1 MPGFLM
7 GMVSVNSY
15 HSCLKNMY
23 GLRRFG
29 IKLGLST
36 IKEILSGLGNPQ
48 NTYACVHVAGTNG
61 KGSVASSLASI
72 LTQAGYKTGLYTSPH
87 LVNFNE
93 RIQINNRPISNSNV
107 VASYNTIKNARNG
120 DREPTFFEF
129 ATVMAFYEF
138 ARQKVDWAVIETGM
152 GGRLDA
158 TNIIRPRV
166 SIITNISLEHR
177 DYLGDTLKQ
186 ISREKA
192 GIIKPRTPVI
202 TGIRQKKAFAVI
214 EKKAAEK
221 SAPLFCLGKDFK
233 VRRSASGTFSY
244 HGIEANWQ
252 GLQTGLAGSH
262 QVDNAALVLAA
273 CEILNQNGGKLSLD
287 NIKAGLLKNRWPGRL
302 EMVSTEP
309 QIILDGAHNFI
320 AARNLAKFLS
330 AHFTGRN
337 LTMVIGILDDKPY
350 NAMLKCLLPA
360 ANRVI
365 LTRAKINRALEP
377 KKLEALAKKLTPKVT
392 IIADVKQALEYAV
405 KSASPDDVICVAG
418 SLYVV
423 GEAKEALEGSGSR
436 TRRSRVP

>member
-1 MPGFLM
+1 M
-7 GMVSVNSY
+7 GMVSDNSY
-15 HSCLKNMY
+15 HSCLQTMY
-23 GLRRFG
+23 GLQRFG

-36 IKEILSGLGNPQ
+36 IRKILSGMGNPQ
-48 NTYACVHVAGTNG
+48 DTYNCIHVAGTNG

-72 LTQAGYKTGLYTSPH
+72 LNQAGYKTGLYTSPH
-87 LVNFNE
+87 LVHFNE

-107 VASYNTIKNARNG
+107 VASYNAIKNAHHG
-120 DREPTFFEF
+120 EREPTFFEF
-129 ATVMAFYEF
+129 ATVMAFFEF

-186 ISREKA
+186 ISGEKA
-192 GIIKPRTPVI
+192 GIIKSRTPVV

-214 EKKAAEK
+214 ENKAAEK

-273 CEILNQNGGKLSLD
+273 CEILIQNGGKLSLN

-302 EMVSTEP
+302 EIVSTEP

-320 AARNLAKFLS
+320 AARNLARFLS
-330 AHFTGRN
+330 AHFADRN
-337 LTMVIGILDDKPY
+337 LTMIIGILDDKPY
-350 NAMLKCLLPA
+350 NAMLKCLLPT

-377 KKLEALAKKLTPKVT
+377 EKLEAFAKKIVPKV
-392 IIADVKQALEYAV
+392 IINADVRQALNFAIDT
-405 KSASPDDVICVAG
+405 SSPDDVICVAG

-423 GEAKEALEGSGSR
+423 GEAKQALESSGLR

>member
-1 MPGFLM
+1 LPGFLM
-7 GMVSVNSY
+7 GMVSANSY
-15 HSCLKNMY
+15 HSCLKKMY

-36 IKEILSGLGNPQ
+36 IKEILSGLRNPQ

-87 LVNFNE
+87 LVDFNE

-107 VASYNTIKNARNG
+107 VASYNSIRNARSG
-120 DREPTFFEF
+120 EREPTFFEF
-129 ATVMAFYEF
+129 ATVMAFFEF

-177 DYLGDTLKQ
+177 EYLGNTLKQ
-186 ISREKA
+186 ISGEKA

-202 TGIRQKKAFAVI
+202 TGIRQKKALAVI
-214 EKKAAEK
+214 ENKAAEK

-233 VRRSASGTFSY
+233 VRRSAAGTFSY
-244 HGIEANWQ
+244 HGMEANWQ

-273 CEILNQNGGKLSLD
+273 CEILIQNGEKLSLD
-287 NIKAGLLKNRWPGRL
+287 IIKVGLIKNRWPGRL
-302 EMVSTEP
+302 EIVSTEP
-309 QIILDGAHNFI
+309 RIILDGAHNFI
-320 AARNLAKFLS
+320 AARNLARFLS
-330 AHFTGRN
+330 AHFAGRN

-350 NAMLKCLLPA
+350 HAMLKCLLPT

-377 KKLEALAKKLTPKVT
+377 EKLEALAKKMVPKV
-392 IIADVKQALEYAV
+392 IINADVEQAINFAIDT
-405 KSASPDDVICVAG
+405 SSPDDVICVAG

-423 GEAKEALEGSGSR
+423 GEAKQALEGSGLR
-436 TRRSRVP
+436 TKKSSVP